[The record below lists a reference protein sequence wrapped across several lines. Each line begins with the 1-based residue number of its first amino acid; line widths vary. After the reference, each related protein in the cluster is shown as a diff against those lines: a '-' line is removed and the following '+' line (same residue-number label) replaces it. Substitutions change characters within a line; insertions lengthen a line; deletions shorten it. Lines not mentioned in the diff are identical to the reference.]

1 MSKPDESDWV
11 ANNSPAMK
19 NAIAWL
25 ERQKIRFKQVSQ
37 FQLKVDD
44 VNYYPGSQTVKYDG
58 KKKERFSSWG
68 MFQAIALDQKKLELR
83 MLEKTQHNDL

>member
-1 MSKPDESDWV
+1 MSKQDEIDW
-11 ANNSPAMK
+11 AENNSSAMK
-19 NAIAWL
+19 SAIAWL
-25 ERQKIRFKQVSQ
+25 EGQKIRFKQVSQ

-68 MFQAIALDQKKLELR
+68 MFQAIALEKKKQELK
-83 MLEKTQHNDL
+83 MLEKTQGHDL